1 LKASL
6 ARPGHRLRPTHRDN
20 RAVDLERF
28 AWLTTVA
35 ACVIGAVLLLV
46 AGYSGYAAVAL
57 AVGLSAGINLL

>member
-1 LKASL
+1 M
-6 ARPGHRLRPTHRDN
+6 
-20 RAVDLERF
+20 DLERF

-57 AVGLSAGINLL
+57 AVGISAGINLL